1 MYLLR
6 FECSRKVDIWSLG
19 MLLARMT
26 RAPASGTEFSIDTP
40 LHMILSQLSP
50 SHLASLPALRVILE
64 MCLKRKPELRPSACE
79 LMKINI

>member
-1 MYLLR
+1 
-6 FECSRKVDIWSLG
+6 

-50 SHLASLPALRVILE
+50 SHLASLPALRDILDL
-64 MCLKRKPELRPSACE
+64 CLKRKPDLRPSSYD